1 MLQEYKIYKYGLIN
15 LVYFFIYSR
24 GEVSAVVN
32 QVTMKMQIKQMIQN
46 SPPPE
51 LLGKKLSLNLQRI

>member
-1 MLQEYKIYKYGLIN
+1 MQEVGACTYESD
-15 LVYFFIYSR
+15 FQSFYSR

-32 QVTMKMQIKQMIQN
+32 QVTMKMKIKQMIQN

-51 LLGKKLSLNLQRI
+51 LLGK